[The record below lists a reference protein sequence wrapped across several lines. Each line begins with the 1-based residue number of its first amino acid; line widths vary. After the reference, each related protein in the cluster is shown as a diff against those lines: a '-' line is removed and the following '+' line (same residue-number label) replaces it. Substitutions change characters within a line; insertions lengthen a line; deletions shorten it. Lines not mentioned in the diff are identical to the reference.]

1 MDDGVYD
8 VAAVRARFPALRA
21 GAAHFDGPGGSQVP
35 AAVADAVAAAL
46 VAPIANRGTVTA
58 AERTADGI
66 VRDARAAVADLLAA
80 DPAGVVFGRSM
91 TALTFDL
98 ARTLAA
104 TWRPGDEVIV
114 TSLDHDANIR
124 PWVLA
129 ARDAGAVVRWAE
141 FSPRTAELTVADVA
155 RHLSSRT
162 RLVAVTGA
170 SNLLGTRPPVD
181 LVAAAAHERG
191 ALVFVDG
198 VHLTA
203 HAPVDVGALG
213 ADVYACSPYKF
224 LGPHCGVLA
233 AAPALLETL
242 APQKLAPSPDTVPE
256 RFELGTLPYELLA
269 GTTAAVDFLAG
280 LDPAA
285 TGSRRERL
293 RTSLAAV
300 ERHEDRLRRRIEEGV
315 ASLSDGSGRGVVVH
329 SRAARRTPTLLLS
342 FPGRDPRDAYRFLAG
357 RGVNAPA
364 GTFYAREVSRRLGFG
379 DAGAL
384 RVGLAPYTD
393 DGDVDRLLAGLAAF
407 LDTPADGR
415 GGRVRSDP
423 PPVGGTRPA

>member
-1 MDDGVYD
+1 
-8 VAAVRARFPALRA
+8 
-21 GAAHFDGPGGSQVP
+21 
-35 AAVADAVAAAL
+35 
-46 VAPIANRGTVTA
+46 
-58 AERTADGI
+58 
-66 VRDARAAVADLLAA
+66 
-80 DPAGVVFGRSM
+80 M
-91 TALTFDL
+91 TALTFDM

-124 PWVLA
+124 PWLVA
-129 ARDAGAVVRWAE
+129 ARDVGAVVRWAE
-141 FSPRTAELTVADVA
+141 FSPRTAELSVADVA

-181 LVAAAAHERG
+181 LIAAAAHERG

-198 VHLTA
+198 VHLTP
-203 HAPVDVGALG
+203 HAPVDVAALG
-213 ADVYACSPYKF
+213 ADLYVCSPYKF

-233 AAPALLETL
+233 AEPALLETL
-242 APQKLAPSPDTVPE
+242 APVRLAPSPDTVPE

-280 LDPAA
+280 LDPTSAHPSD
-285 TGSRRERL
+285 TGPRRRRLVAGLTAVGRHEERL
-293 RTSLAAV
+293 L
-300 ERHEDRLRRRIEEGV
+300 RRIE
-315 ASLSDGSGRGVVVH
+315 DGLAALPGVVGH
-329 SRAARRTPTLLLS
+329 SRAAHRTPTLLLS
-342 FPGRDPRDAYRFLAG
+342 FPDRGPDACQDAYRFLAE

-364 GTFYAREVSRRLGFG
+364 SAFYAREASRRLGFG

-393 DGDVDRLLAGLAAF
+393 DEDVDRLLAGLAAF
-407 LDTPADGR
+407 LDLPS
-415 GGRVRSDP
+415 GGWTDTRARRS
-423 PPVGGTRPA
+423 A

>member
-1 MDDGVYD
+1 MGGGGSSDGSGDDGSGYD
-8 VAAVRARFPALRA
+8 VGAVRARFPALRA

-35 AAVADAVAAAL
+35 DAVADAVAATL
-46 VAPIANRGTVTA
+46 VSPLANRGRVTA
-58 AERTADGI
+58 AERAADD
-66 VRDARAAVADLLAA
+66 VVLAARAAVADLLGA
-80 DPAGVVFGRSM
+80 DPGGIVFGRSM
-91 TALTFDL
+91 TELTFAM

-114 TSLDHDANIR
+114 TRLDHDANVR
-124 PWVLA
+124 PWCLA
-129 ARDAGAVVRWAE
+129 AEAVGAVVRWAD
-141 FSPRTAELTVADVA
+141 FHPRTAELTVADVA
-155 RHLSSRT
+155 QQLSSRT

-181 LVAAAAHERG
+181 LIAAAAHERG

-203 HAPVDVGALG
+203 HAPVDVAALG
-213 ADVYACSPYKF
+213 ADLYACSPYKF
-224 LGPHCGVLA
+224 LGPHCGALA

-242 APQKLAPSPDTVPE
+242 TPQKLLPSSDAVPE

-280 LDPAA
+280 LVPQA
-285 TGSRRERL
+285 TGTRRERL
-293 RTSLAAV
+293 TASMTAV
-300 ERHEDRLRRRIEEGV
+300 ERHEDRLRHRIE
-315 ASLSDGSGRGVVVH
+315 DGLAELPGVVVH

-342 FPGRDPRDAYRFLAG
+342 FPDRGPDGCQEAYRFLAG

-364 GTFYAREVSRRLGFG
+364 GTFYALEASRRLGFG

-393 DGDVDRLLAGLAAF
+393 DGDVDRLLVGLAAF
-407 LDTPADGR
+407 LSGATG
-415 GGRVRSDP
+415 
-423 PPVGGTRPA
+423 

>member
-1 MDDGVYD
+1 MGYD
-8 VAAVRARFPALRA
+8 VRAVRARFPALRA
-21 GAAHFDGPGGSQVP
+21 GTAHFDGPGGTQVP
-35 AAVADAVAAAL
+35 DVVARTVADTL
-46 VAPIANRGTVTA
+46 LTPLANRGRVTA
-58 AERTADGI
+58 AERAADA
-66 VRDARAAVADLLAA
+66 VVLAARAAMADLLGVDAG
-80 DPAGVVFGRSM
+80 GVVFGRSM
-91 TALTFDL
+91 TELTFAM

-104 TWRPGDEVIV
+104 TWRPGDEVV
-114 TSLDHDANIR
+114 VSALDHDANIR

-129 ARDAGAVVRWAE
+129 AGRVGAVVRWAE
-141 FSPRTAELTVADVA
+141 FAPGTAELSVVDVA

-181 LVAAAAHERG
+181 LIAAAAHERG

-203 HAPVDVGALG
+203 HTPVDVPALG
-213 ADVYACSPYKF
+213 ADLYACSPYKF

-242 APQKLAPSPDTVPE
+242 APDKLLPSPDAVPE

-269 GTTAAVDFLAG
+269 GTTAAVDFLAA
-280 LDPAA
+280 LDPSA

-293 RTSLAAV
+293 TASLAAV
-300 ERHEDRLRRRIEEGV
+300 ERHEDRLRHRIEEGL
-315 ASLSDGSGRGVVVH
+315 AALPGVVVH

-342 FPGRDPRDAYRFLAG
+342 FPGRPDGPQEAYRFLAE

-364 GTFYAREVSRRLGFG
+364 GTFYALEASRRLGFG

-393 DGDVDRLLAGLAAF
+393 DDDVDRLLDGFAAF
-407 LDTPADGR
+407 L
-415 GGRVRSDP
+415 
-423 PPVGGTRPA
+423 VG

>member
-1 MDDGVYD
+1 MDGDERVGGYD
-8 VAAVRARFPALRA
+8 VRAVRARFPALRA
-21 GAAHFDGPGGSQVP
+21 GFAHFDGPGGSQVP
-35 AAVADAVAAAL
+35 DAVADAVAATL
-46 VAPIANRGTVTA
+46 VAPLANRGTVTA

-66 VRDARAAVADLLAA
+66 VRAARAAVADLLGA

-114 TSLDHDANIR
+114 TSLDHDANIT
-124 PWVLA
+124 PWLRA
-129 ARDAGAVVRWAE
+129 AREVGAVVRWAE
-141 FSPRTAELTVADVA
+141 FCPRTAELSVVDVA

-181 LVAAAAHERG
+181 LIAAAAHERG

-203 HAPVDVGALG
+203 HAPVDVAALG

-224 LGPHCGVLA
+224 LGPHCGALA

-242 APQKLAPSPDTVPE
+242 APAKLAPSPDTVPE

-293 RTSLAAV
+293 RAGLRAV
-300 ERHEDRLRRRIEEGV
+300 GRHEERLLRRVEEGL
-315 ASLSDGSGRGVVVH
+315 AGLPGVVGH
-329 SRAARRTPTLLLS
+329 SRAAHRTPTLLLS
-342 FPGRDPRDAYRFLAG
+342 FPGRDPQDAYRFLAG

-364 GTFYAREVSRRLGFG
+364 SAFYAREASRRLGLG

-393 DGDVDRLLAGLAAF
+393 DEDVDRLLAGLAAF
-407 LDTPADGR
+407 LEQPT
-415 GGRVRSDP
+415 GGRVRRS
-423 PPVGGTRPA
+423 A